1 MALFDSGQ
9 MNRMRQDA
17 IRRSQEMHRR
27 AAHYPQSERGDSR
40 PSQEMGTSEVRTAHS
55 GQNSILGGL
64 AGDHDAD
71 KLLTAALLL
80 LMLREGSD
88 MRLILAIGYIL
99 L

>member
-1 MALFDSGQ
+1 
-9 MNRMRQDA
+9 
-17 IRRSQEMHRR
+17 
-27 AAHYPQSERGDSR
+27 
-40 PSQEMGTSEVRTAHS
+40 MGTSEVRTAHS

-64 AGDHDAD
+64 AGDLDAD